1 MIYRGQT
8 VFTKQR
14 KNTSKKYADLRAAH
28 DRFILNAMK
37 CSNRGTPPSKWEYDA
52 LNYTTY
58 DVASVSNVIPTTAN
72 GTAKNPMMYSG
83 NKLLGIA
90 VLHKS
95 CLVPVFSRK
104 DAEDIAKMRR

>member
-1 MIYRGQT
+1 MIYRCAT

-14 KNTSKKYADLRAAH
+14 KNKSKKYANLRAAH
-28 DRFILNAMK
+28 DRFVLNVMK
-37 CSNRGTPPSKWEYDA
+37 CSNRSTPSSKWVYDA

-58 DVASVSNVIPTTAN
+58 DVAPVSNVIPSTAN
-72 GTAKNPMMYSG
+72 GTAKNPMVYSG